1 VIKEVRQRE
10 QLELLSKKLED
21 ANLQLKAM
29 DLARADFITLISHQL
44 RTPPATIKWYL
55 SAIKQGDYG
64 AMDESVRQMIVK
76 AEITNNSLI
85 SLIEDLLNA
94 SRIERGKME
103 FLFEPTDIE
112 ELARFTTEQLQPQ
125 AALKKLQLIYQ
136 KPVSEIP
143 KVMADKEKLRQ
154 VINNFIDNAI
164 KYTPVGNIKVWV
176 ESDAEKVVVKVKD
189 TGKGVIKEIA
199 ASLFA
204 KYARGKDSA
213 LHSTGI
219 GLGLY
224 VAKVVVDNHGGSIGV
239 NSEGEGRGSTFYF
252 SLPIHND
259 LPHTKTMDLVEQTG
273 VGLQS
278 KDLPA
283 NQPT

>member
-1 VIKEVRQRE
+1 
-10 QLELLSKKLED
+10 
-21 ANLQLKAM
+21 
-29 DLARADFITLISHQL
+29 
-44 RTPPATIKWYL
+44 
-55 SAIKQGDYG
+55 
-64 AMDESVRQMIVK
+64 
-76 AEITNNSLI
+76 
-85 SLIEDLLNA
+85 
-94 SRIERGKME
+94 
-103 FLFEPTDIE
+103 
-112 ELARFTTEQLQPQ
+112 
-125 AALKKLQLIYQ
+125 
-136 KPVSEIP
+136 
-143 KVMADKEKLRQ
+143 
-154 VINNFIDNAI
+154 
-164 KYTPVGNIKVWV
+164 
-176 ESDAEKVVVKVKD
+176 
-189 TGKGVIKEIA
+189 VIKEIA